1 MSADEEL
8 VVRPVRSR
16 RDWRAFHD
24 IRRQIYAH
32 DPSAVM
38 PLRLQERS
46 NLDPAAH
53 PFYEHAEREVF
64 LCWRH
69 GRPVGRI
76 VAIHDRLHL
85 EHNGD
90 DVGFFGF
97 FEAPDEPSIARALL
111 EAAQAW
117 LVDRGCGTLRGPV
130 SPSMKGEFGVQ
141 VSGHEDPPYVMM
153 AHTPAYY
160 DTLLN
165 KLGFHLAKTFYAYR
179 FDNDVL
185 SRSGP
190 HYEDVTRVCNRIAQR
205 HPELHVR
212 TVDMRNFDQ
221 EVRRVNQLG
230 NRVRVPVWGFVPL
243 TNAELDH
250 MASQL
255 RRVVDP
261 RLFVLVERK
270 KELVGYLIAVR
281 DLNWALW
288 RTIGN
293 ADLIRI
299 PQMLYWLRRTP
310 RVRVTAFGA
319 HEEYRHT
326 GVTALLLQRMY
337 DELTSR
343 YTDAEVSWIVEDNV
357 RSLRALQRLV
367 PVKRYK
373 SYCLYDRPVSPF

>member
-1 MSADEEL
+1 MSADEEA
-8 VVRPVRSR
+8 VVRPVCSR

-24 IRRQIYAH
+24 VRRQIYAH
-32 DPSAVM
+32 DPSAVL
-38 PLRLQERS
+38 PLRLQERLS
-46 NLDPAAH
+46 LDTATH

-69 GRPVGRI
+69 GRPIGRI
-76 VAIHDRLHL
+76 AAIYDRLHH
-85 EHNGD
+85 EHYGD
-90 DVGFFGF
+90 DIGFFGF
-97 FEAPDEPSIARALL
+97 FEAPNEPDVARLL
-111 EAAQAW
+111 LKAAQRW
-117 LVDRGCGTLRGPV
+117 LVDQGCGTLRGPV

-153 AHTPAYY
+153 AHTPTYY
-160 DTLLN
+160 DTLLER
-165 KLGFHLAKTFYAYR
+165 LGFHVAKTFYAYR

-212 TVDMRNFDQ
+212 TVDMRNFER

-243 TNAELDH
+243 TDAELDH
-250 MASQL
+250 MANQL

-261 RLFVLVERK
+261 RLFVLVERDQ
-270 KELVGYLIAVR
+270 ELVGYLIAVR

-288 RTIGN
+288 RTVGR
-293 ADLIRI
+293 ADCIRI
-299 PQMLYWLRRTP
+299 PQMLFWLPRTP

-319 HEEYRHT
+319 HEEHRHT

-343 YTDAEVSWIVEDNV
+343 YAEAEVSWIVEDNV

-367 PVKRYK
+367 PVRRYK
-373 SYCLYDRPVSPF
+373 SYRLYERPVGPF

>member
-16 RDWRAFHD
+16 RDWRAFHAV
-24 IRRQIYAH
+24 RRQIYRH
-32 DPSAVM
+32 DPSAVL
-38 PLRLQERS
+38 PLRLQERM
-46 NLDPAAH
+46 NLNPAAH

-64 LCWRH
+64 LCWQQ

-76 VAIHDRLHL
+76 AAIYDRLHR
-85 EHNGD
+85 EHYGD

-97 FEAPDEPSIARALL
+97 FETPDEPSVARALL
-111 EAAQAW
+111 ETAQAW
-117 LVDRGCGTLRGPV
+117 LTDRGCGTLRGPV

-153 AHTPAYY
+153 AHTAAYY
-160 DTLLN
+160 DTLLTG
-165 KLGFHLAKTFYAYR
+165 LGFCVAKTFYAYR
-179 FDNDVL
+179 FDSDVF
-185 SRSGP
+185 SQSGP
-190 HYEDVTRVCNRIAQR
+190 QYEDVSRVCARIAQR
-205 HPELHVR
+205 HPELRVR
-212 TVDMRNFDQ
+212 TVDMRDFER

-243 TNAELDH
+243 TDAELDH

-261 RLFVLVERK
+261 RLFVLVERDQ
-270 KELVGYLIAVR
+270 ELVGYLIAVR

-288 RTIGN
+288 RTVGN
-293 ADLIRI
+293 ADFIRI

-326 GVTALLLQRMY
+326 GVTALLMQRIY
-337 DELTSR
+337 DELTPR
-343 YTDAEVSWIVEDNV
+343 YAEAEVSWIVEDNV

-373 SYCLYDRPVSPF
+373 SYCLYDRPVGPF